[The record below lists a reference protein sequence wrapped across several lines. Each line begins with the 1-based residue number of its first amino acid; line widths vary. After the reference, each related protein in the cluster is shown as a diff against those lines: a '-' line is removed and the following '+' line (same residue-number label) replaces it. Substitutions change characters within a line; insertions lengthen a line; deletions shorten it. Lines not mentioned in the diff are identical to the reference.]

1 MIIISNFNLY
11 IGGGEVIA
19 LDFAKYLKKV
29 GIPNKLLCIK
39 DSFIEKYAL
48 ENELDYL
55 SFDNKYTSLIF
66 CNKESYIE
74 ISNII
79 KKEINSDFY
88 SFLTITFRDLY
99 NTISFLPYLQNDIR
113 ITHYVLHPEDYMYG
127 LSLKL
132 FNRKKH
138 INFNLNLLNLLNDY
152 SSIVLPNPNAWVNS
166 FKYKNPYVPFYI
178 ENINDFNNVVFNE
191 NEINN
196 INVITIS
203 RFVEFKISSI
213 IGIMLHTVSHKNIKL
228 TVVGYGRWYFLVY
241 LISFLSKKRI
251 KLVGKCSKL
260 ELNNLIKR
268 NDVLYAQG
276 TTLLLGIALGKPCL
290 ISHYSRWYDWIFGR
304 FGSVGWYKQE
314 NKFDY
319 GDYRI
324 KNFNY
329 KFHSFSNYLDKNII
343 SNEKRSIQASFLNE
357 LNSDNVFD
365 KLILILLKPTSA
377 QFLNN
382 IQLPKPLLIKSYLY
396 KWKKW

>member
-1 MIIISNFNLY
+1 
-11 IGGGEVIA
+11 
-19 LDFAKYLKKV
+19 
-29 GIPNKLLCIK
+29 
-39 DSFIEKYAL
+39 
-48 ENELDYL
+48 
-55 SFDNKYTSLIF
+55 
-66 CNKESYIE
+66 
-74 ISNII
+74 
-79 KKEINSDFY
+79 
-88 SFLTITFRDLY
+88 
-99 NTISFLPYLQNDIR
+99 
-113 ITHYVLHPEDYMYG
+113 
-127 LSLKL
+127 
-132 FNRKKH
+132 
-138 INFNLNLLNLLNDY
+138 
-152 SSIVLPNPNAWVNS
+152 
-166 FKYKNPYVPFYI
+166 
-178 ENINDFNNVVFNE
+178 
-191 NEINN
+191 
-196 INVITIS
+196 
-203 RFVEFKISSI
+203 
-213 IGIMLHTVSHKNIKL
+213 MLHTVSHKNIKL